1 MQETRTITFS
11 RSITIPV
18 THRCR
23 NRCSYCC
30 FRHDVGGYLT
40 QLEIFKIL
48 KRGRE
53 FNCREALIISGEQPW
68 LENKFP
74 LNEREYIEYIY
85 QTCTWAMSLGYLPH
99 TNIGCLTFSQLKKLR
114 EVNASMGLMLETSNN
129 HLPCHRFSPGKKLE
143 ARISHIADAGR
154 LGIAFTTGILV
165 GIGESEEDRKQALQ
179 IIKKLNDRYGHIQEI
194 IIQNF
199 SPKPGTFMQ
208 DHSSPCFS
216 DMKETVRFAR
226 EIMPYMNIQIPPN
239 IFPSF
244 YELFEFGA
252 NDLGGISPDID
263 YINPG
268 HKWQDL
274 DKLSDVLKI
283 GGFYLQERLPV
294 YPEIGAD
301 ISFAADNLRR
311 ELVGDIV
318 TYVVNRNINFTN
330 VCSGSCGFC
339 AFSRKE
345 NDKDAYLMKLPEIL
359 AKIEDAVFKGA
370 TEVCIQG
377 GLHPCLEFDY
387 YMSMLKAIKNRWPG
401 IHIHAFSPMEV
412 WKIAQTNGLP
422 ISEVL
427 MRLKGSG
434 LNSMPGTAAEI
445 LVDDIRQKICPD
457 KLTTR
462 EWVEVIT
469 CAHKLGIRT
478 TATMMFGHIE
488 TWKDRIK
495 HLEIILR
502 IQQETGGFTEFVLLP
517 FLKKNTKLSDRY
529 DIKALSLE
537 DILKVTAYARLF
549 LGKEL
554 PNIQS
559 SWPKI
564 GVEGVMKSLSWGAN
578 DFGGTLMEENISRCA
593 GSEHGQLLLREVIE
607 EAIRKAGRIPAERDT
622 LYKILSI
629 QGEHT
634 DAIAPDN
641 IRGQLKQ
648 LSAN

>member
-1 MQETRTITFS
+1 
-11 RSITIPV
+11 
-18 THRCR
+18 
-23 NRCSYCC
+23 
-30 FRHDVGGYLT
+30 
-40 QLEIFKIL
+40 
-48 KRGRE
+48 
-53 FNCREALIISGEQPW
+53 
-68 LENKFP
+68 
-74 LNEREYIEYIY
+74 
-85 QTCTWAMSLGYLPH
+85 
-99 TNIGCLTFSQLKKLR
+99 
-114 EVNASMGLMLETSNN
+114 MGLMLETGNN

-165 GIGESEEDRKQALQ
+165 GIGESEEDRRQALQ

-199 SPKPGTFMQ
+199 SPKSGTSMQ
-208 DHSSPCFS
+208 DHSPPGFS
-216 DMKETVRFAR
+216 DMKEAVRYAR
-226 EIMPYMNIQIPPN
+226 EIMPSMNIQVPPN

-244 YELFEFGA
+244 CELLDFGA
-252 NDLGGISPDID
+252 NDLGGISPDTD
-263 YINPG
+263 YINPEY
-268 HKWQDL
+268 KWQNVDE
-274 DKLSDVLKI
+274 LSDVLKI
-283 GGFYLQERLPV
+283 RGFYLQERLPV
-294 YPEIGAD
+294 YPEINAD

-311 ELVGDIV
+311 ELVGDVV

-330 VCSGSCGFC
+330 VCSGSCAFC

-345 NDKDAYLMKLPEIL
+345 SDTDAYLMELPEIS

-377 GLHPCLEFDY
+377 GLHPWLEFDY
-387 YMSMLKAIKNRWPG
+387 YTRMLTAIKNRWPG

-412 WKIAQTNGLP
+412 WKMAQTSGLP

-427 MRLKGSG
+427 IRLKTSG

-478 TATMMFGHIE
+478 SATMMFGHIE
-488 TWKDRIK
+488 TWEDRIK

-517 FLKKNTKLSDRY
+517 FLKKNTKLSARY
-529 DIKALSLE
+529 NIKALPLE

-564 GVEGVMKSLSWGAN
+564 GLEGVIKSLSWGAN
-578 DFGGTLMEENISRCA
+578 DFGGTLMDENISRCA
-593 GSEHGQLLLREVIE
+593 GSDHGQFLSQEVIE
-607 EAIRKAGRIPAERDT
+607 EAIHRAGRIPAERDT
-622 LYKILSI
+622 LYKILST

-634 DAIAPDN
+634 DVIGADGIQ
-641 IRGQLKQ
+641 GQLKR